1 MKDEAKI
8 DLRISD
14 LERMTGV
21 GRSTIHHYLRKGL
34 LSPPRRTSATMAYYG
49 PIHVKELRRIRRLRK
64 EGYSI
69 SIIKK
74 RLSGNQ
80 AGPPLLTEMDARPN
94 RRDEIMEAAV
104 KVFAEKGYHR
114 ATIADI
120 TRAVGVG
127 HSTFY
132 LYFSSKGEL
141 LLECVDRALAS
152 MFSDVIEEIRHE
164 KDPVKRLRKRGEV
177 AIVRHPEFLD
187 ILSVLRSTLD
197 DDPRL
202 ENKRKELYAYI
213 VKHVKSDIE
222 EAMRRG
228 LIPEVDAEML
238 AYSMVLGL
246 LESAALLFGSG
257 EEFSPQRLL
266 GAMEAFY
273 NRSPG

>member
-1 MKDEAKI
+1 MKEELDT
-8 DLRISD
+8 DLRIKD
-14 LERMTGV
+14 LELMTGV
-21 GRSTIHHYLRKGL
+21 GRSAIHHYMRKGL
-34 LSPPRRTSATMAYYG
+34 LSPPRRTGKTMAYYG
-49 PIHVKELRRIRRLRK
+49 TTHVKELRRIRRLRA
-64 EGYSI
+64 EGYPI

-74 RLSGNQ
+74 KLKA
-80 AGPPLLTEMDARPN
+80 AGSQGAPAEVDARPN

-114 ATIADI
+114 AKIADI
-120 TRAVGVG
+120 TAAVGVG

-132 LYFSSKGEL
+132 LYFTSKKEL
-141 LLECVDRALAS
+141 LLECVDKALQS

-177 AIVRHPEFLD
+177 AIIRHPEFLD
-187 ILSVLRSTLD
+187 ILSVLRSTVD

-202 ENKRKELYAYI
+202 ENKRRELYAYI
-213 VKHVKSDIE
+213 AKHVKSDIE

-228 LIPEVDAEML
+228 LVPKVDAEML

-246 LESAALLFGSG
+246 LESAALLFSSG
-257 EEFSPQRLL
+257 EGFSPQRLL